1 MAGPYR
7 TRLVRPE
14 SFDAF
19 WRGVE
24 QRARLVRRLPRAV
37 LALAF
42 VPALAVPITTGW
54 GQAARPHALAR
65 SVVSPMDEPFGLIVS
80 RTSVRERRGALPPG
94 VPRPDLEPGTV
105 TIGALQRLT
114 AGQVRRPLEACY
126 ERALSEQPSLGGDLV
141 VSVAVGTEGEPH
153 AIVSGPCGVVADS
166 GVAPSLSVPPPVAA
180 IQAAA
185 PAATAMSASRTACA
199 RLAARPRRRD
209 AE

>member
-153 AIVSGPCGVVADS
+153 AIVSGPRPLREAMGDCATKLLVDVRYPRPKHEALWFHY
-166 GVAPSLSVPPPVAA
+166 PLRFE
-180 IQAAA
+180 
-185 PAATAMSASRTACA
+185 PAG
-199 RLAARPRRRD
+199 
-209 AE
+209 